1 MLTPVVPS
9 IAEVRQLVREARQ
22 AGRRVGFV
30 PTMGALHAGHAAL
43 IRQARLETDFVVVS
57 IFVNPTQFGPT
68 EDFGKYPRTL
78 EDDRQLCTAVGTDL
92 IFAPDAATMYPPDAS
107 TFVEVPALQTGL
119 CGDRR
124 PGHFRGVATV
134 VLKLFNIVAP
144 DVAYF
149 GQKDYQQ
156 ARLLQQ
162 MAEDLNVPTQVV
174 MCPTVRESDG
184 LAMSS
189 RNRYLSP
196 VERGHAVCLIQS
208 LEHAKLMLA
217 AGERHVNLLVRGMVD
232 ILEQTPGA
240 RIDYVEI
247 RDAKTLQPI
256 GVVERP
262 AVAAL
267 AVFLG
272 TTRLIDNLILNP

>member
-1 MLTPVVPS
+1 MLTPVADT
-9 IAEVRQLVREARQ
+9 IADVRARVADAKK
-22 AGRRVGFV
+22 AGRKVGFV
-30 PTMGALHAGHAAL
+30 PTMGALHAGHTSL

-57 IFVNPTQFGPT
+57 IFVNPTQFGPN
-68 EDFGKYPRTL
+68 EDFAKYPRTF
-78 EDDRQLCTAVGTDL
+78 ESDRQLCTAVGADL
-92 IFAPDAATMYPPDAS
+92 IFSPDAATMYPPGAT
-107 TFVEVPALQTGL
+107 TFVEVPALQNGL

-162 MAEDLNVPTQVV
+162 MAEDLNVATNVV
-174 MCPTVRESDG
+174 ICPTVREADG

-196 VERGHAVCLIQS
+196 AERNHAVCLHSALKHAQS
-208 LEHAKLMLA
+208 LLA
-217 AGERHVNLLVRGMVD
+217 AGENHVNVLTRGMMD
-232 ILEQTPGA
+232 ILEQTPGV

-247 RDAKTLQPI
+247 RDARTLSPVTMI
-256 GVVERP
+256 DRP
-262 AVAAL
+262 AVAAIAL
-267 AVFLG
+267 FLG
-272 TTRLIDNLILNP
+272 TTRLIDNMILNP

>member
-1 MLTPVVPS
+1 MLTP
-9 IAEVRQLVREARQ
+9 IEAEIVAIRQGVKQARQ
-22 AGRRVGFV
+22 SGLKVGFV

-43 IRQARLETDFVVVS
+43 IRQAKVECDYVVVS
-57 IFVNPTQFGPT
+57 IFVNPTQFGPN
-68 EDFGKYPRTL
+68 EDFAKYPRTM
-78 EDDRQLCTAVGTDL
+78 DADQQLCTAMGADL
-92 IFAPDAATMYPPDAS
+92 IFAPTAAIMYPPGAT
-107 TFVEVPALQTGL
+107 TFVEVPAIQAGL

-134 VLKLFNIVAP
+134 VLKLFNIVQP
-144 DVAYF
+144 DIAFF

-162 MAEDLNVPTQVV
+162 MVEDLDVPVV
-174 MCPTVRESDG
+174 VTICPTVRESDG

-196 VERGHAVCLIQS
+196 TERLHATCLFQA
-208 LEHAKLMLA
+208 LDRATKLLA
-217 AGERHVNLLVRGMVD
+217 AGEQHVNVLVRAMVD
-232 ILEQTPGA
+232 ILEQTPNI
-240 RIDYVEI
+240 RFDYVEI

-256 GVVERP
+256 TEVVSP
-262 AVAAL
+262 AVAAI

-272 TTRLIDNLILNP
+272 TTRLIDNQLLTP

>member
-1 MLTPVVPS
+1 MLTPVVTE
-9 IAEVRQLVREARQ
+9 IEAVRTAVREARR
-22 AGRRVGFV
+22 GNRRVGFV
-30 PTMGALHAGHAAL
+30 PTMGALHAGHGAL

-57 IFVNPTQFGPT
+57 IFVNPTQFGPA

-78 EDDRQLCTAVGTDL
+78 DADRQLCAAVGADL
-92 IFAPDAATMYPPDAS
+92 IFAPDAATMYPPGAT

-134 VLKLFNIVAP
+134 VLKLFNIVSA
-144 DVAYF
+144 DAAYF

-162 MAEDLNVPTQVV
+162 MAADLDVATAVV
-174 MCPTVRESDG
+174 ICPTVREPDG

-196 VERGHAVCLIQS
+196 VDRGHAVCLFAA
-208 LEHAKLMLA
+208 LRHAAGLLA
-217 AGERHVNLLVRGMVD
+217 AGENHVNVLTRGMMD
-232 ILEQTPGA
+232 ILEQTPGI
-240 RIDYVEI
+240 RLDYVEI
-247 RDAKTLQPI
+247 RDAQTLQPVTMI
-256 GVVERP
+256 ERP
-262 AVAAL
+262 VVAAL

-272 TTRLIDNLILNP
+272 TTRLIDNMILNP